1 MSRKAKVGTNMKN
14 DSLKRKAAF
23 LRAKQKMRE
32 QMEQVWKDFFEKDPD
47 MKEEDVRRRIEEWLR
62 SKENQ
67 KD

>member
-1 MSRKAKVGTNMKN
+1 
-14 DSLKRKAAF
+14 
-23 LRAKQKMRE
+23 MRE